1 MLHDNDRKKAER
13 HVLYGA
19 VNEVSFLEEALA
31 FGVMPV
37 FFKDMIHKMFFA
49 TVVNYYTTFKCL
61 LTREVL
67 ERKLR
72 IENASE
78 EDITNHLITY
88 DTIQQSKTDKENF
101 TYYLHELKREY
112 DEESLRKIL
121 KKSGDSLMSKEDI
134 YVIREKLI
142 NEVNSMSVS
151 EEEAKIELVDL
162 KGSADRVREEL
173 NDRRD
178 NPEKFWGAQCEIPDI
193 DKPIQGFVPGRM
205 LIIAAEPGG
214 FKSTMAINIGY
225 RLANYAKEET
235 LFISMEM
242 RHMDIMFKMI
252 ALDGRLSTGKLFSG
266 DIGKIDGKIDKVLDK
281 WREMDNGKL
290 KILDVAQMG
299 KTPVGRI
306 LSEIHKAHSYFKPK
320 VVIVDY
326 LSLIGPDTPNPRRPD
341 LELGD
346 ICKALRGAARRY
358 GFSLVVL
365 CQIKRG
371 AIERMRKQSDKS
383 GNVSLGGE
391 DLGGSQEIANDADA
405 IYFLVYDT
413 KTEDK
418 LNVVIGKNRWGPR
431 GDFELVINKD
441 QSLVDGN
448 ENAKSIEEKRAD
460 IKNPE
465 SRGNILDFLD
475 TDDDFLSKKAVEG
488 VTGSKEE
495 KEVEKEPETA
505 PAPEPESSPEE
516 GSNDEWSQEDILNDV
531 LNG

>member
-1 MLHDNDRKKAER
+1 MLHEKDQQKVER
-13 HVLYGA
+13 HVLYGIIT
-19 VNEVSFLEEALA
+19 EVSFLEEALA
-31 FGVMPV
+31 FGITSVYFRDV
-37 FFKDMIHKMFFA
+37 IHKMFFA
-49 TVVNYYTTFKCL
+49 TVVNYYNTFKCL

-72 IENASE
+72 IQKASE
-78 EDITNHLITY
+78 EDIQNHLIVY
-88 DTIQQSKTDKENF
+88 DTVQSARTDQENF
-101 TYYLHELKREY
+101 TYYLNELKREY
-112 DEESLRKIL
+112 DDMSLRQILKQSGESLL
-121 KKSGDSLMSKEDI
+121 GEEDI
-134 YVIREKLI
+134 YVVREKLI
-142 NEVNSMSVS
+142 NEINSMSVS

-162 KGSADRVREEL
+162 KGSAQRIREEL

-205 LIIAAEPGG
+205 LVIAAEPGG
-214 FKSTMAINIGY
+214 FKSTLAINIGY

-266 DIGKIDGKIDKVLDK
+266 DIGKIDGKIDKVLKK
-281 WREMDNGKL
+281 WEEMDSGKL

-306 LSEIHKAHSYFKPK
+306 LSEIHKISSYFKPK

-358 GFSLVVL
+358 GFSLVIL

-371 AIERMRKQSDKS
+371 AIERMRKQSEKS
-383 GNVSLGGE
+383 GNISLGGE
-391 DLGGSQEIANDADA
+391 DLGGSQEIANDADG

-413 KTEDK
+413 QKEDRLK
-418 LNVVIGKNRWGPR
+418 VVIGKNRWGPR
-431 GDFELVINKD
+431 GEFELVINKD

-448 ENAKSIEEKRAD
+448 ENAKSIEEKRSD
-460 IKNPE
+460 IKNSE
-465 SRGNILDFLD
+465 SRSNILGFLKD
-475 TDDDFLSKKAVEG
+475 NEESEDYLSGDNVSKVKDSIEKG
-488 VTGSKEE
+488 RGDGSPIDEGSKEE
-495 KEVEKEPETA
+495 PKEKKQ
-505 PAPEPESSPEE
+505 EE
-516 GSNDEWSQEDILNDV
+516 AVLTNNIDDIL
-531 LNG
+531 G